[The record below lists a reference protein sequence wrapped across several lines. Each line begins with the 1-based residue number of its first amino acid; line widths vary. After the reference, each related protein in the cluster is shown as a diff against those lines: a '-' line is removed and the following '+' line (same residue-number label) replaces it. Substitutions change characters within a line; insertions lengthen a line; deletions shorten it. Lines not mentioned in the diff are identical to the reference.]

1 MWNSGPST
9 SSSLDQSIQ
18 DALFEQLEKTSAK
31 CEKLS
36 SYVEN
41 QERHIGMAEVP
52 RVTDNRN
59 KAKFA
64 YADSFDRIS
73 EINSVDSMC
82 NYFLHLKD
90 KQGLFFQ
97 ILRGKINKRVIDK
110 LELSD
115 QTKKEMRFTY

>member
-1 MWNSGPST
+1 MWNSGPSA

-36 SYVEN
+36 IYVEN